1 VKLHQLRL
9 QSVKVLIL
17 SQNDPSAS
25 CCSRPRRPVF
35 ARLCKNSPLCC
46 WSEKIKINYK
56 ERLQDGADLVRQN
69 GDPPGAQISKN
80 VAALGNDDIFDSSVL
95 DCLTFGSVNGAIYR
109 LGDFQGPSNL
119 TDAAADFGHSA
130 LGGHLVVFAPA
141 SGKNI
146 LEEDSDW
153 LK

>member
-17 SQNDPSAS
+17 SQNDP
-25 CCSRPRRPVF
+25 V
-35 ARLCKNSPLCC
+35 PLAAVVHDVQ
-46 WSEKIKINYK
+46 SLHVYAKTHHFVV
-56 ERLQDGADLVRQN
+56 GLVRQN
-69 GDPPGAQISKN
+69 GDPPGAEISKN

-119 TDAAADFGHSA
+119 TDAAADFGYSA